1 MGVTVTP
8 SSFFLSPSPDS
19 VRVGRFIRNIKYPLE
34 GYYDPTTDEPN
45 VIETQVSASTIN
57 RQNSKTG
64 FGSALTSSTS
74 IEVSKR
80 LDGRTHVVP
89 ADVKN
94 GYYLDNSDAWFD
106 KAVSLTDT
114 RKWIEKAA
122 LSGGKIYIIVGIEI
136 LTNTRLVQNSQS
148 DELRPTFIEKRVCLL
163 QYRKVKTRW
172 FSTRLTKPL
181 QLSTTRQWSY
191 TKGLTSYFR

>member
-1 MGVTVTP
+1 MGSTVTP
-8 SSFFLSPSPDS
+8 SSFFLSPSPDA
-19 VRVGRFIRNIKYPLE
+19 VRVGRLIKNIKYPLE

-64 FGSALTSSTS
+64 FGSALKSSTS

-80 LDGRTHVVP
+80 LDSQTHVVP

-94 GYYLDNSDAWFD
+94 GYYLDNSDAWFH
-106 KAVSLTDT
+106 KA
-114 RKWIEKAA
+114 
-122 LSGGKIYIIVGIEI
+122 
-136 LTNTRLVQNSQS
+136 NSQS
-148 DELRPTFIEKRVCLL
+148 DELQPTFIEKRVCLL

-191 TKGLTSYFR
+191 TKGLTSYC

>member
-1 MGVTVTP
+1 MGSTVTP
-8 SSFFLSPSPDS
+8 SSFFLSPSPDA
-19 VRVGRFIRNIKYPLE
+19 VRVGRLIKNIKYPLE

-64 FGSALTSSTS
+64 FGSALKSSTS

-80 LDGRTHVVP
+80 LDSQTHVVP

-94 GYYLDNSDAWFD
+94 GYYLDNSDAWFH

-148 DELRPTFIEKRVCLL
+148 DELQPTFIEKRGVEIRSIAVQPRQCTVLTGGGGSDGL
-163 QYRKVKTRW
+163 DYD
-172 FSTRLTKPL
+172 FSGINPSTRK
-181 QLSTTRQWSY
+181 
-191 TKGLTSYFR
+191 